1 MLHSASREARTPYQV
16 FKRITETRAGQIGVF
31 VLFLVLLVAVWQVL
45 YSLEIW
51 PPYTLPSPGSVSETL
66 WRNTE
71 NWRIPRAVG
80 VSMRRLA
87 IGYALSVA
95 AGITIGSLTATSR
108 LADSTVGKV
117 VLGMQSLP
125 SVAWLPLAVLWF
137 GLNEQAIIFVAF
149 MGSLFSVAIST
160 NSGVKSIPPL
170 LRQVGMTYGASRW
183 QMYRHI
189 IVPGMM
195 PSLAGG
201 LKLGWSFAWR
211 SLMAG
216 ELLFAGLGL
225 GQMLER
231 GRDLNDMSLVLA
243 TMLVIISIGL
253 VMDQLV
259 FGRLEHWVLERRGLS
274 SK

>member
-1 MLHSASREARTPYQV
+1 M
-16 FKRITETRAGQIGVF
+16 TETRAGQIGVF
-31 VLFLVLLVAVWQVL
+31 VLFLALLAAIWQAL
-45 YSLEIW
+45 YSLEVW
-51 PPYTLPSPGSVSETL
+51 PPYTLPSPRSVGETL
-66 WRNTE
+66 WLNTA
-71 NWRIPRAVG
+71 NGRIPRAVG
-80 VSMRRLA
+80 VSMGRLA
-87 IGYALSVA
+87 IGYALSVG
-95 AGITIGSLTATSR
+95 AGITIGSITATSR

-160 NSGVKSIPPL
+160 NSGVKGIPPL
-170 LRQVGMTYGASRW
+170 LRQVGLTYGASRW

-231 GRDLNDMSLVLA
+231 GRDLNDMSLVIA
-243 TMLVIISIGL
+243 TMLVIISVGL

>member
-1 MLHSASREARTPYQV
+1 VLHSASREARTPYQAV
-16 FKRITETRAGQIGVF
+16 RRMTSTRAGQFGVF
-31 VLFLVLLVAVWQVL
+31 VLFLALLVAVWQAL
-45 YSLEIW
+45 YALEIW
-51 PPYTLPSPGSVSETL
+51 PPYTLPSPGSVGETL

-71 NWRIPRAVG
+71 NGRIPRAVG

-87 IGYALSVA
+87 IGYALSVG

-170 LRQVGMTYGASRW
+170 LRQVGQTYGASRW

-216 ELLFAGLGL
+216 ELLYAGLGL

-243 TMLVIISIGL
+243 TMLVIISVGL

-274 SK
+274 AN